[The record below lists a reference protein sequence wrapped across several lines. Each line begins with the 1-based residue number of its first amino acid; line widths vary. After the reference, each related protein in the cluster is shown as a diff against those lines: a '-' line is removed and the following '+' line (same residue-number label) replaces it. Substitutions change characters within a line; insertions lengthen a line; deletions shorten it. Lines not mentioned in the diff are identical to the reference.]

1 MKKRKDFNLIK
12 YDESDRYHYK
22 HHIERMQKRYNELKG
37 IISQLRFEKD
47 PRDEKY
53 IDEYKKEI
61 ADIEEWAKD
70 EGLVKVLHRDR
81 EKGVGEYYPNGGGKE
96 KVDWERY
103 TFEEPTLNE
112 KENNKDDF
120 GNEQLTEQVFEG
132 KITNDEAFDLLKKL
146 EKRNY
151 KKKKADNLIIDNKSF
166 SHWSSEY
173 IKKNFLQESFNEA
186 FEELK
191 LNGILEYSKFVFLT
205 NPPSKWYEKKF
216 INIFI
221 YHCNHPK
228 GRYFNQKNN
237 KKFEADK
244 KMNIDGDRKKCFLLI
259 SA

>member
-81 EKGVGEYYPNGGGKE
+81 EKGVGAYPDGVE
-96 KVDWERY
+96 KKIDWERF
-103 TFEEPTLNE
+103 TFEEPTTNE
-112 KENNKDDF
+112 KENNKDDLD
-120 GNEQLTEQVFEG
+120 NAQLTKQVSES
-132 KITNDEAFDLLKKL
+132 KITKDEAFDLLKKL
-146 EKRNY
+146 EGKNH
-151 KKKKADNLIIDNKSF
+151 KITKADNNIIDNKSF

-173 IKKNFLQESFNEA
+173 KKKNFPPELFDEA
-186 FEELK
+186 FDELK
-191 LNGILEYSKFVFLT
+191 VEGRLQYSTFVFLT
-205 NPPSKWYEKKF
+205 NPPSNWYEEKF
-216 INIFI
+216 IYSFI
-221 YHCNHPK
+221 YHCIHPN
-228 GRYFNQKNN
+228 GRYFYRKNK
-237 KKFEADK
+237 KKFESNK
-244 KMNIDGDRKKCFLLI
+244 KVKIDCKEEKYFFLK
-259 SA
+259 